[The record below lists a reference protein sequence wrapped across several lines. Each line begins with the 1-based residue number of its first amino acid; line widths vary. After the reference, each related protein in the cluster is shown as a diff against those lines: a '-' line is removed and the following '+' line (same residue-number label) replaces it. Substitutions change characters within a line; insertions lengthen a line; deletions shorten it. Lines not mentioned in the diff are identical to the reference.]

1 MNYKLGIERV
11 LYVVLAL
18 TVLFLG
24 FLALVSASEIFTEN
38 NPKEVN
44 QYIFGLIS
52 SVIFLSSLYP
62 AAWITT
68 TLGTSPES
76 PMRRYFLASSR
87 AHKLLLSILS
97 SWIAIAFGVVSINYF
112 IGTPE
117 NYLSCLTGFIGPVV
131 LTGAFVIV
139 LSVSAWVI
147 SGFRAR

>member
-1 MNYKLGIERV
+1 MNHKLGIERI
-11 LYVVLAL
+11 LYVALAL

-24 FLALVSASEIFTEN
+24 FLVLLSASIIFTEN
-38 NPKEVN
+38 NSDGLN
-44 QYIFGLIS
+44 QHILGLIS
-52 SVIFLSSLYP
+52 SVIFVSSLYP
-62 AAWITT
+62 AAWVKT
-68 TLGTSPES
+68 TLSTSAES

-97 SWIAIAFGVVSINYF
+97 SWIAIAFGVVSINYTR
-112 IGTPE
+112 GTPE
-117 NYLSCLTGFIGPVV
+117 SYLSYLTGFIGPVV